1 MWDAKVQGEMT
12 AGAGSKGS
20 KVSLGPRG
28 VLTRAAY
35 LLVNAQL
42 LARCCNFWKLL
53 WRTPFQPTSA
63 TLPHTYPPPRPACP
77 PQLDTVQAVSREP
90 FIQASVQSALIREH
104 FKMTLLTPARM
115 DDDVDEQE
123 VRWG

>member
-1 MWDAKVQGEMT
+1 M
-12 AGAGSKGS
+12 
-20 KVSLGPRG
+20 
-28 VLTRAAY
+28 
-35 LLVNAQL
+35 
-42 LARCCNFWKLL
+42 
-53 WRTPFQPTSA
+53 
-63 TLPHTYPPPRPACP
+63 
-77 PQLDTVQAVSREP
+77 QAVSREP